1 VACNVV
7 AESKGETMD
16 VQVKETDKI
25 NAHLLDEAVDMHTSV
40 VHFQVKSYLFFI
52 AQIIPVKWIC

>member
-25 NAHLLDEAVDMHTSV
+25 NAHLLDQAWTCI
-40 VHFQVKSYLFFI
+40 LL
-52 AQIIPVKWIC
+52 

>member
-1 VACNVV
+1 
-7 AESKGETMD
+7 MD